1 MVPSDGQKNQRAIY
15 NVELKIADTD
25 KALWKQKELKKK
37 YLPVNTW
44 KTSPVIPDFQERST
58 EVPVAI

>member
-1 MVPSDGQKNQRAIY
+1 M
-15 NVELKIADTD
+15 D

-37 YLPVNTW
+37 NLPLNTW

-58 EVPVAI
+58 EVPIAI